1 MDVRLLTL
9 VWSDKRRM
17 TGSGDMQPSRA
28 QALVSAL
35 LSLLLSTS
43 PVFAQATSAAPAGTE
58 GDAKTDSPDV
68 ACAGAAAYSAGSGPQ
83 VHVVRRGSMSLQNA
97 LRPLSNATPAV
108 VLQVTIS
115 GKVATAQGRDF
126 EEMRRGGPPQQ
137 LEEESGSRIMWD
149 KHLGVLPRTILIVG
163 DERSE
168 PIARLRFVACTNVPK
183 VAPAGDRAVRTR
195 GPNAG
200 AKPPEQAPTRAL
212 PHGAIQ

>member
-1 MDVRLLTL
+1 
-9 VWSDKRRM
+9 
-17 TGSGDMQPSRA
+17 MQPTRA
-28 QALVSAL
+28 HALVSAL
-35 LSLLLSTS
+35 SLLLLSTS
-43 PVFAQATSAAPAGTE
+43 PVFAQAAPVAPEGTE
-58 GDAKTDSPDV
+58 GGAKKDPADV

-97 LRPLSNATPAV
+97 LRPLSGAAPVV

-115 GKVATAQGRDF
+115 GKVATAHGPGF

-149 KHLGVLPRTILIVG
+149 KNLGALPRTILIVG
-163 DERSE
+163 DDRSE

-212 PHGAIQ
+212 PQGAIQ

>member
-1 MDVRLLTL
+1 
-9 VWSDKRRM
+9 
-17 TGSGDMQPSRA
+17 MQPSRSH
-28 QALVSAL
+28 ALLSAL
-35 LSLLLSTS
+35 LLLLLSTS
-43 PVFAQATSAAPAGTE
+43 PVFAQAAPVAPEGTE
-58 GDAKTDSPDV
+58 GGAKKDPADV

-83 VHVVRRGSMSLQNA
+83 VHVVRRGSMSLQNT

-115 GKVATAQGRDF
+115 GKVATAHGRDF
-126 EEMRRGGPPQQ
+126 EEMHRGGPPQQ
-137 LEEESGSRIMWD
+137 LEEESGSRLIWD
-149 KHLGVLPRTILIVG
+149 NHLGALPRTILILG
-163 DERSE
+163 DDRSE

-212 PHGAIQ
+212 PQGAIQ

>member
-1 MDVRLLTL
+1 
-9 VWSDKRRM
+9 
-17 TGSGDMQPSRA
+17 MQPTRA
-28 QALVSAL
+28 HALVSAL
-35 LSLLLSTS
+35 LLLLLSTP
-43 PVFAQATSAAPAGTE
+43 PVFAQATSAAPEGTE
-58 GDAKTDSPDV
+58 GGAKIDSANV

-97 LRPLSNATPAV
+97 LRPLSGATPAV

-115 GKVATAQGRDF
+115 GKVATAHGPDF
-126 EEMRRGGPPQQ
+126 GEMRRGGPPQQ

-149 KHLGVLPRTILIVG
+149 KNLGALPRTILIVG
-163 DERSE
+163 DDRSE

-212 PHGAIQ
+212 PQGAIQ

>member
-1 MDVRLLTL
+1 
-9 VWSDKRRM
+9 
-17 TGSGDMQPSRA
+17 MQPSRSH
-28 QALVSAL
+28 ALVSAL
-35 LSLLLSTS
+35 LLLLLSTS
-43 PVFAQATSAAPAGTE
+43 PVFAQAAPVAPE
-58 GDAKTDSPDV
+58 AKQSDAKTESADV

-83 VHVVRRGSMSLQNA
+83 VHVVRRGSMSLQNT

-115 GKVATAQGRDF
+115 GKVATAHGRDF
-126 EEMRRGGPPQQ
+126 EEMHRGGPPQQ

-149 KHLGVLPRTILIVG
+149 KHLGALPRTILIVG

-183 VAPAGDRAVRTR
+183 VAPARDRAVRTR

-200 AKPPEQAPTRAL
+200 AKPPEQARTRAL